1 MSKETVNKEETTG
14 FDKKSFDA
22 YVTKVNKEWGCI
34 RLSNEIGKVRR
45 LSFGSVSADYATYGG
60 IPYGK
65 IIVSSG
71 VEHSGKTLG
80 ACALMAQYQK
90 ENPGKVCV
98 YVDVENTL
106 LGQEEFL
113 KKMTGLSTEYGD
125 FLRAEVN
132 GMSGEEI
139 LDFIVDL
146 QLQDW
151 IGMIVLDSAP
161 TLIPQE
167 VLDSPITTDKGMRAS
182 IAKPLGV
189 FIKKMT
195 MLTARRNNI
204 LLVINQ
210 VRIEKTL
217 YSTIYNEP
225 CGYALNYYPSFK
237 VRFGTRKFINAK
249 GEEISNSKAMDAVG
263 FRISFTTTKSR
274 VGATNRGGGYITFL
288 YDTGMDYLGDL
299 IATATTFGYISASG
313 AWITLTD
320 PLSGEILT
328 TKSGEPLKFQG
339 KAKVIE
345 FLREHDEFT
354 KKYSERLRTAMSG
367 RDDVS
372 LLSDEDLS
380 VILEQERQVSN
391 DNSEEAIAFRKEIE
405 RLDREES
412 KS

>member
-1 MSKETVNKEETTG
+1 MSKEETTG

-22 YVTKVNKEWGCI
+22 YVTKINKEWGCT

-45 LSFGSVSADYATYGG
+45 LSFGSIAADYTTYGG
-60 IPYGK
+60 GPYGK
-65 IIVSSG
+65 IIVFSG
-71 VEHSGKTLG
+71 PEHSGKTLG

-90 ENPGKVCV
+90 ENPDKVCV

-113 KKMTGLSTEYGD
+113 KKMTSLSTEYGR
-125 FLRAEVN
+125 FLRYEVN

-139 LDFIVDL
+139 LEAIIDL

-151 IGMIVLDSAP
+151 VGMIVLDSAP

-195 MLTARRNNI
+195 MLTARKNNI
-204 LLVINQ
+204 LVVINQ
-210 VRIEKTL
+210 VRIEKTQ

-237 VRFGTRKFINAK
+237 IRFGTRKFINAK
-249 GEEISNSKAMDAVG
+249 GDELSNANVKDSVG
-263 FRISFTTTKSR
+263 FKISFTTTKSR

-288 YDTGMDYLGDL
+288 YDSGMDCLGDL
-299 IATATTFGYISASG
+299 IATATTFGYVSVAGS
-313 AWITLTD
+313 WITLTD

-328 TKSGEPLKFQG
+328 TKSGEPIKFQG

-345 FLREHDEFT
+345 FLREHPDFT
-354 KKYSERLRTAMSG
+354 EKYSERLRTAMSG
-367 RDDVS
+367 REDVS

-380 VILEQERQVSN
+380 VILEQERQLSD
-391 DNSEEAIAFRKEIE
+391 DNSAEAVAFRKEME
-405 RLDREES
+405 KLDREEMTS
-412 KS
+412 

>member
-1 MSKETVNKEETTG
+1 MSKEETTG

-22 YVTKVNKEWGCI
+22 YVTKINKEWGCT

-45 LSFGSVSADYATYGG
+45 LSFGSIAADYTTYGG
-60 IPYGK
+60 GPYGK
-65 IIVSSG
+65 IIVFSG
-71 VEHSGKTLG
+71 PEHSGKTLG

-90 ENPGKVCV
+90 ENPDKVCV

-113 KKMTGLSTEYGD
+113 KKMTGLSTEYGR
-125 FLRAEVN
+125 FLRYEVN

-139 LDFIVDL
+139 LEAIIDL

-195 MLTARRNNI
+195 MLTARKNNI
-204 LLVINQ
+204 LVVINQ
-210 VRIEKTL
+210 VRIEKTQ

-237 VRFGTRKFINAK
+237 IRFGTRKFINAK
-249 GEEISNSKAMDAVG
+249 GEELSNANVKESVG
-263 FRISFTTTKSR
+263 FKISFTTTKSR

-288 YDTGMDYLGDL
+288 YDTGMDCLGDL
-299 IATATTFGYISASG
+299 ITTATKFGYVSVAGS
-313 AWITLTD
+313 WITLTD

-328 TKSGEPLKFQG
+328 TKSGEPIKFQG

-345 FLREHDEFT
+345 FLREHPDFT
-354 KKYSERLRTAMSG
+354 EKYSERLRTAMSG
-367 RDDVS
+367 REDVS

-380 VILEQERQVSN
+380 VILEQERQLSD
-391 DNSEEAIAFRKEIE
+391 DNSAEAIAFRKEME
-405 RLDREES
+405 KLDREEMTS
-412 KS
+412 

>member
-1 MSKETVNKEETTG
+1 MSKEETTG

-22 YVTKVNKEWGCI
+22 YVTKINKEWGCT

-45 LSFGSVSADYATYGG
+45 LSFGSIAADYTTYGG
-60 IPYGK
+60 GPYGK
-65 IIVSSG
+65 IIVFSG
-71 VEHSGKTLG
+71 PEHSGKTLG
-80 ACALMAQYQK
+80 ACALMAQYQR
-90 ENPGKVCV
+90 ENPDKVCV

-113 KKMTGLSTEYGD
+113 KEMTGLSTEYGR
-125 FLRAEVN
+125 FLRYEVN

-139 LDFIVDL
+139 LEAIIDL

-195 MLTARRNNI
+195 MLTARKNNI
-204 LLVINQ
+204 LVVINQ
-210 VRIEKTL
+210 VRIEKTR

-237 VRFGTRKFINAK
+237 IRFGTRKFINAK
-249 GEEISNSKAMDAVG
+249 GEELSNANIKDSVG
-263 FRISFTTTKSR
+263 FKISFTTTKSR

-288 YDTGMDYLGDL
+288 YDTGMDCLGDL
-299 IATATTFGYISASG
+299 ITTATKFGYVSVAG
-313 AWITLTD
+313 PWITLTD

-328 TKSGEPLKFQG
+328 TKSGEPIKFQG
-339 KAKVIE
+339 KSKVIG
-345 FLREHDEFT
+345 FLREHPDFT
-354 KKYSERLRTAMSG
+354 EKYSERLRTAMSG
-367 RDDVS
+367 REDVS

-380 VILEQERQVSN
+380 VILEQERQLSE
-391 DNSEEAIAFRKEIE
+391 DNSDEAIAFRKEME
-405 RLDREES
+405 KLDREEMTS
-412 KS
+412 